1 MDIKEFDKIFSELTK
16 DVDKNVM
23 DELTIKAIR
32 SIDSDSDVDIKDLL
46 SVLNRKN
53 FICIA
58 EETIKIHNEHPDISY
73 KEIAINNAKEA
84 IEKTGYCYNL
94 SCYLDIVNIVTK
106 DDIRKY
112 GSEVVLAVI
121 NSFSYIAKGAYLQF
135 LSEIDDKINKIVDYD
150 KSRSNDKLADKI
162 KKMLNNGDITK
173 EQIESILNHKN

>member
-1 MDIKEFDKIFSELTK
+1 MDIKEFDKIFRELTK
-16 DVDKNVM
+16 DIDKNVM
-23 DELTIKAIR
+23 DELTTKVIQNIG
-32 SIDSDSDVDIKDLL
+32 SDSDVDIKNLL
-46 SVLNRKN
+46 SVINRKS
-53 FICIA
+53 FIAII
-58 EETIKIHNEHPDISY
+58 EEIIKIHNKHPDISY
-73 KEIAINNAKEA
+73 KEIAIENVKEA

-94 SCYLDIVNIVTK
+94 SCYLDIINIVTK

-135 LSEIDDKINKIVDYD
+135 LSEVDDKINKIVDYD

-162 KKMLNNGDITK
+162 KKMLNNGDISK